1 MFACYVIM
9 LIISC
14 TALHLC
20 IETHESQ
27 TCLTLAKNS
36 IIIKKFLLS
45 FGEKYGVTFRKTKLD
60 FL

>member
-1 MFACYVIM
+1 MFVCYVIM

-20 IETHESQ
+20 IETHKSQ

-36 IIIKKFLLS
+36 SIMETFLMS
-45 FGEKYGVTFRKTKLD
+45 FGAKYGVTFKEHKA
-60 FL
+60 

>member
-14 TALHLC
+14 TALHLS

-36 IIIKKFLLS
+36 IIMEKFLMS
-45 FGEKYGVTFRKTKLD
+45 FGEKYGVTFRENKA
-60 FL
+60 